1 MHMTFIRIHRMK
13 YSPEKMSYDLN
24 GEKVILSV
32 NVINY
37 SGFNRD
43 RNGTEI
49 DEKNIINTFKVST
62 TIIQTYMVGPIKKID
77 NFQTQHG
84 FDVKLRLSGNVK
96 RDDVLRAIKDFVRK
110 APNKP
115 HELKMLTIVFMAHG
129 LENDW

>member
-13 YSPEKMSYDLN
+13 YSPEKMGYDLN

-62 TIIQTYMVGPIKKID
+62 TII
-77 NFQTQHG
+77 
-84 FDVKLRLSGNVK
+84 
-96 RDDVLRAIKDFVRK
+96 
-110 APNKP
+110 
-115 HELKMLTIVFMAHG
+115 
-129 LENDW
+129 